1 MQQRKSASSF
11 GRPSGTDGSDFSYR
25 MVVDSRYRKVA
36 KGKSRLHVL
45 IIAQAIIQLIGGL
58 SRILLSTSK
67 EEGPDKLAI
76 ATVAL
81 GFISLI
87 IGELGQRRSRVN
99 FLRLYMIT
107 ASIGFLLSTGFVVQ
121 KNSLIEVLQDMSGGE
136 MKLFELLQ
144 IGYVVLGFLV
154 QISTISTI
162 ITLIWNMSPPKRAS

>member
-25 MVVDSRYRKVA
+25 MVVDSRYTKVA

-45 IIAQAIIQLIGGL
+45 IIAQAIIHLIGGL
-58 SRILLSTSK
+58 SRFLLSTSK
-67 EEGPDKLAI
+67 EGPDKLAI

-81 GFISLI
+81 GFISLV
-87 IGELGQRRSRVN
+87 IGELGQRRSREN

-107 ASIGFLLSTGFVVQ
+107 SSIAFLLSTAFVVQ
-121 KNSLIEVLQDMSGGE
+121 KNSLIEVLQDMSSGE
-136 MKLFELLQ
+136 MKLFELLE
-144 IGYVVLGFLV
+144 IGYVVLGFLL

-162 ITLIWNMSPPKRAS
+162 MTLIWNMSPPKKAS